1 MPPFL
6 RLKEIRLPEPEKFL
20 YEVDFEM
27 LALEGGVIPGKFI
40 AKVRFDHGGR
50 FRHPRIEEI
59 EKTAKK
65 TNQGVVVTRPPSGE
79 VVMGRDSTE
88 SYPLSQGLLSS
99 VPMTDDDEVEA
110 VP

>member
-1 MPPFL
+1 MSQERNVPPFL

-65 TNQGVVVTRPPSGE
+65 QIRE
-79 VVMGRDSTE
+79 
-88 SYPLSQGLLSS
+88 LLL
-99 VPMTDDDEVEA
+99 PALQAEKL
-110 VP
+110 